1 MHIPFDRD
9 CFAGTTCQRMECEI
23 LDSHIFKREELDQL
37 IVGKDV

>member
-23 LDSHIFKREELDQL
+23 LISRILKREELDKL
-37 IVGKDV
+37 IAGKDV